1 MRAVAILTLAALAA
15 CSSEKKG
22 GKPAEDSKPA
32 DDSKPAGLSDVDVAL
47 AREWAELYGTYASA
61 MEGAANDCA
70 RAAAAVREVTSKN
83 ADLIAKG
90 KPRMNELRRDPAVAA
105 FLDKNYKPK
114 MGAAL
119 DRMAP
124 TLDHCRGDAEV
135 SAALAEGAFERK
147 ADQPR

>member
-22 GKPAEDSKPA
+22 EKPA
-32 DDSKPAGLSDVDVAL
+32 DDSKPAGLSEADAEL
-47 AREWAELYGTYASA
+47 ASDWAELYGAYATA

-70 RAAAAVREVTSKN
+70 RAAAAVRDVTSKN

-105 FLDKNYKPK
+105 HLDKNYKPR

-124 TLDHCRGDAEV
+124 TLDRCRGDAEV

-147 ADQPR
+147 

>member
-1 MRAVAILTLAALAA
+1 MRALLVMVTLAALAA
-15 CSSEKKG
+15 CGSEKK
-22 GKPAEDSKPA
+22 AEKQAERPA
-32 DDSKPAGLSDVDVAL
+32 DDSKPAGLSDADVKL
-47 AREWAELYGTYASA
+47 ASDWADLYGAYATA
-61 MEGAANDCA
+61 MEGAAGDCA

-90 KPRMNELRRDPAVAA
+90 KPRMSELRRDPAVAG
-105 FLDKNYKPK
+105 FLDQNYKPR

-124 TLDHCRGDAEV
+124 TLDRCRGDAEV